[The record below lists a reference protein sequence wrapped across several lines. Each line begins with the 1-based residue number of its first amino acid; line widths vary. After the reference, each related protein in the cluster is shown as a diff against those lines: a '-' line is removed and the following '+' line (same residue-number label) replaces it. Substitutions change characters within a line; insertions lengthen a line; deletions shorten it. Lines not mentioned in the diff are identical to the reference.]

1 MRNLAGA
8 IMDSTG
14 KSKQAEGLAPEA
26 SFTTA
31 CLMDESEASPQTRF
45 DCPLARRK
53 QQRLP
58 FLGGNVLTIFA
69 FLLVGVVLFVLV
81 TV

>member
-1 MRNLAGA
+1 
-8 IMDSTG
+8 MDSTS
-14 KSKQAEGLAPEA
+14 KSKQVEGLAAEA
-26 SFTTA
+26 SYTTA
-31 CLMDESEASPQTRF
+31 CLMDESDTSPQTRL
-45 DCPLARRK
+45 DSPLARRK

-58 FLGGNVLTIFA
+58 FLGGHVLTIFA